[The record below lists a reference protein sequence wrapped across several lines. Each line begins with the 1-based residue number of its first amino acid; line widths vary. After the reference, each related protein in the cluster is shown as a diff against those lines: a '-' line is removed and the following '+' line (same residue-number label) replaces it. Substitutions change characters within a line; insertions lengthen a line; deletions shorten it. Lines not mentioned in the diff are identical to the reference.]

1 MKDAPLTSLSHQI
14 NSIIRDR
21 KNALRSKLSDICNEK
36 LDKIDT
42 SHAEMILKA
51 KLDELDT
58 ISEKI
63 FKVLLTIYNDS
74 KKQ

>member
-14 NSIIRDR
+14 NTIIRDR
-21 KNALRSKLSDICNEK
+21 KNALRSKMSDLCNDK
-36 LDKIDT
+36 LTKQDT
-42 SHAEMILKA
+42 SQAELILRA

-63 FKVLLTIYNDS
+63 FKVLLSIYNDS

>member
-14 NSIIRDR
+14 NTIIRDR
-21 KNALRSKLSDICNEK
+21 KNALRSKLSDLCNAK
-36 LDKIDT
+36 LDSYDT
-42 SHAEMILKA
+42 SQAEMILKA

-63 FKVLLTIYNDS
+63 FKVLLNIYNDS

>member
-21 KNALRSKLSDICNEK
+21 KNALRSKLSDLCNAK
-36 LDKIDT
+36 LDSYDT
-42 SHAEMILKA
+42 SQAEMILKA

-63 FKVLLTIYNDS
+63 FKVLLNIYNDS

>member
-1 MKDAPLTSLSHQI
+1 MENTNLTFFSIQI

-21 KNALRSKLSDICNEK
+21 KNALRSKVSDLCNNKLSKQDTGQAELI
-36 LDKIDT
+36 LRAKI
-42 SHAEMILKA
+42 
-51 KLDELDT
+51 DELDA